1 MYSKT
6 RYNRPFLQISVT
18 FDENHSPLEGL
29 LKKDNITM
37 LEHSQHFNLAHDGL
51 LGDLILIGL
60 LELLDGHYRP
70 RRLADLTLTELP
82 GILMLCLVYDT
93 VSSLAND
100 AYNFILIH
108 LFLIF

>member
-6 RYNRPFLQISVT
+6 RYNRPFLEISVT
-18 FDENHSPLEGL
+18 FVENHSPLEGL
-29 LKKDNITM
+29 LKKDNISM
-37 LEHSQHFNLAHDGL
+37 LEHSQHFYLAHNGL
-51 LGDLILIGL
+51 FGDLIFIRL

-70 RRLADLTLTELP
+70 NLAELTLTELP
-82 GILMLCLVYDT
+82 GILMLSFVYDT
-93 VSSLAND
+93 VGSLAND